1 MDYLISKSANNS
13 LRISENNSKSRDELN
28 EL

>member
-13 LRISENNSKSRDELN
+13 LRIAENNNKSRDELN